1 MVSVEQPNGVGVFY
15 VRPSRFAQST
25 EREAPNSFT
34 REHDVPLP
42 NRLGLVVRWMSQRPL
57 DGRER
62 AEDLSGVDLSNSGR
76 NVLHLPPLLVQD
88 HTVQGYRDIL
98 SAAGASCVNH
108 SQPFSP
114 RESSKS
120 VASGPP
126 QATWA

>member
-1 MVSVEQPNGVGVFY
+1 
-15 VRPSRFAQST
+15 
-25 EREAPNSFT
+25 
-34 REHDVPLP
+34 
-42 NRLGLVVRWMSQRPL
+42 MSQRPL

-76 NVLHLPPLLVQD
+76 HVLHLPPLLVQD
-88 HTVQGYRDIL
+88 HTVQVYRDIL

-126 QATWA
+126 EPTGAWPLGSQSLKAQRSRHGSTCQPPRG